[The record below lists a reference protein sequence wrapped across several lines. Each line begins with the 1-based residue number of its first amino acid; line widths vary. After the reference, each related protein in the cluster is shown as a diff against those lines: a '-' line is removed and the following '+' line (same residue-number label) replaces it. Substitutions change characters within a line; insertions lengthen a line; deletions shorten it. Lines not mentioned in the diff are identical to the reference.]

1 MSTAEQSRKY
11 RLEHPESAAEYN
23 RRRRARRDA
32 ARAERQKIVEK
43 CPYCWN
49 DFHPFDNHG
58 NKRHPTC
65 GSDACK
71 MARALA
77 LQRDRFYAGRGEE
90 APAGYVPKHV
100 RVEGRSVPAKIVR
113 TKIVR
118 TCKVCGKEFEA
129 ERVTQ
134 CTCSDACR
142 ARNKRENNRRLEAAH
157 RAPRAT
163 LVCAYC
169 GKTFP
174 RVSSTSKYC
183 SVECRRA
190 HGISQRKAEKIQ
202 SGGLTPEAASQVAR
216 DMRLPAAARFKA
228 QKRWSKEQREYA
240 KKLYIMHHRLF
251 TPTYNP

>member
-11 RLEHPESAAEYN
+11 RLAHPESAAEYN
-23 RRRRARRDA
+23 RRRSARRAA

-43 CPYCWN
+43 CPYCGK
-49 DFHPFDNHG
+49 DFHPYDNHG

-77 LQRDRFYAGRGEE
+77 LQRARFYAGRGEE
-90 APAGYVPKHV
+90 APAGYVPKHA
-100 RVEGRSVPAKIVR
+100 RAEGPAVHA
-113 TKIVR
+113 KIVR
-118 TCKVCGKEFEA
+118 TCKVCGKEFA
-129 ERVTQ
+129 ASRVTQ
-134 CTCSDACR
+134 CTCSAACR
-142 ARNKRENNRRLEAAH
+142 ARNKHEINRKWATAH
-157 RAPRAT
+157 RPPRAT

-174 RVSSTSKYC
+174 RVSSQSKYC

-190 HGISQRKAEKIQ
+190 HGSAQRKAENIQ
-202 SGGLTPEAASQVAR
+202 SGGLTPEAASQVAC

-228 QKRWSKEQREYA
+228 QKRWSKEQRKYA
-240 KKLYIMHHRLF
+240 KKLYMMHHGLF